1 MSALRDSAF
10 NKRRTINGIRVLVNA
25 LPNATGVTSENF
37 AVRIKYP
44 SGNKD
49 TEVRAFY
56 YWEAFNY
63 AKNLLSKSK

>member
-10 NKRRTINGIRVLVNA
+10 NKRRTICGIRVLVNA

-49 TEVRAFY
+49 TEVRAYY

-63 AKNLLSKSK
+63 ARAMIER

>member
-37 AVRIKYP
+37 AVRIKHP
-44 SGNKD
+44 DGDINAEIR
-49 TEVRAFY
+49 TCY
-56 YWEAFNY
+56 YWQAFNF
-63 AKNLLSKSK
+63 AKTLMGHL